1 MDKKDK
7 LTDAFDDIEELDMDE
22 LLAEDLTR
30 GHGHDHD
37 DDDDDD
43 DNCDNDPSVTYRDR
57 IIFDNQPLY
66 CMDSDDVTARVT
78 VKPDIKIFAKK
89 YSHLEADCYNK
100 EHCKNGKMNQYPTEG
115 DDIGFTLVIGNHGT
129 KDYCA
134 PNGSIT
140 LEDELRI
147 DKKVTLKLV
156 SLSIPEG
163 YELVRMDKGGRQGKV
178 IEACPRNERHENCK
192 DTCIFKGGRGSIQL
206 RLRKCSGH
214 RDNDNNRKGSF
225 ALDLPARSILSISMI
240 FEIISTDTPTHCGPN
255 HCGPREDD

>member
-7 LTDAFDDIEELDMDE
+7 LTEEAFDDIEELDMDE
-22 LLAEDLTR
+22 LLSDDLTR
-30 GHGHDHD
+30 GHHHD

-43 DNCDNDPSVTYRDR
+43 DDDGNSCDNDPTVTYRDR
-57 IIFDNQPLY
+57 IIFDNEPLY

-134 PNGSIT
+134 PNGSVT

-163 YELVRMDKGGRQGKV
+163 YELVRMDKGGRQGKT
-178 IEACPRNERHENCK
+178 IEACPRNQRHDDCK

-206 RLRKCSGH
+206 RLKKCSCSG
-214 RDNDNNRKGSF
+214 RKDNDNRRCSF
-225 ALDLPARSILSISMI
+225 AIDLPARSIISISMI
-240 FEIISTDTPTHCGPN
+240 FEIISTDTPTHCGT
-255 HCGPREDD
+255 RDDD

>member
-7 LTDAFDDIEELDMDE
+7 LTDAFSDIEELDMDE
-22 LLAEDLTR
+22 LLAEDSTR
-30 GHGHDHD
+30 GHNHD

-43 DNCDNDPSVTYRDR
+43 DDNGNCDNDPSVTYRDR
-57 IIFDNQPLY
+57 IIFDNEPLY
-66 CMDSDDVTARVT
+66 CMDSDDVTAKVT

-100 EHCKNGKMNQYPTEG
+100 DHCKNNKTNQYPTDG

-134 PNGSIT
+134 PNGSVT

-147 DKKVTLKLV
+147 DRKVTLKLV
-156 SLSIPEG
+156 SLSVPEG
-163 YELVRMDKGGRQGKV
+163 YELVRMDKGGRQGKT
-178 IEACPRNERHENCK
+178 IEPCPRNQRHDDNK

-206 RLRKCSGH
+206 RLRKCAGH
-214 RDNDNNRKGSF
+214 RDNDNRKGSF
-225 ALDLPARSILSISMI
+225 AIDLPARSILSISMI
-240 FEIISTDTPTHCGPN
+240 FEIISTDTPSHCGT
-255 HCGPREDD
+255 RDDD